1 MSDANNNEV
10 FIFEVSKQ
18 NFDSVV
24 IQNSHKLPVLVEF
37 MGVWSGPCI
46 QMSDDLSGLA
56 KEFAGEFIFAK
67 VDIDEQPDLKAQYEI
82 ENVPSLKVFVNGE
95 VVKTEEGLLKQA
107 DLRDVLKEFGVYSQT
122 DEMRLQAR
130 EKHMNGET
138 VAAVQLLT
146 HAIQQDPSNTK
157 IAMDMAQIFIDM
169 NELEQASGLF
179 NQLPD
184 SAKKTDMGKSLIGQL
199 TFLDLA
205 AKTPG
210 KFQLQ
215 QSLLTNPNNCDVHF
229 DLAVCLIAERDYEQ
243 AIDHLFEIMRI
254 DSSYKDSSYKEGA
267 AREMVINVSNM
278 LTPNNP
284 ELSSKI
290 RSRLS
295 SFSFS

>member
-1 MSDANNNEV
+1 MNEVNNHTDV

-46 QMSDDLSGLA
+46 QMSDELSVLA

-67 VDIDEQPDLKAQYEI
+67 VDIDEQPELKAQYEI

-95 VVKTEEGLLKQA
+95 VVNTEEGLLKQSE
-107 DLRDVLKEFGVYSQT
+107 LRDVLKEFGVYSEA

-138 VAAVQLLT
+138 VAAIQLLT

-169 NELEQASGLF
+169 NEHDQANNLF

-184 SAKKTDMGKSLIGQL
+184 SAKSTDMGKSLLGQI

-215 QSLLTNPNNCDVHF
+215 QALLTSSNNCDVHF

-254 DSSYKDSSYKEGA
+254 DSSYKDDA
-267 AREMVINVSNM
+267 AREMIINVSNM

-295 SFSFS
+295 SFSFL

>member
-1 MSDANNNEV
+1 VSNSEV

-18 NFDSVV
+18 NFDYAV

-37 MGVWSGPCI
+37 MGVWSGPCF
-46 QMSDDLSGLA
+46 QMSDELSILA
-56 KEFAGEFIFAK
+56 KEFAGQFIFAK
-67 VDIDEQPDLKAQYEI
+67 VDIDEQPELKEQYAI
-82 ENVPSLKVFVNGE
+82 ENVPSLKVFKNGE
-95 VVKTEEGLLKQA
+95 VVKSEEGLLKQNE
-107 DLRDVLKEFGVYSQT
+107 LRDVLKEFGVYSQA
-122 DEMRLQAR
+122 DEMRLEAR
-130 EKHMNGET
+130 EKHMKGDT
-138 VAAVQLLT
+138 VAAIQLLT
-146 HAIQQDPSNTK
+146 QAIQQDPSNTK
-157 IAMDMAQIFIDM
+157 IAMDMAQIFIDL
-169 NELEQASGLF
+169 NELDQANSLF

-229 DLAVCLIAERDYEQ
+229 DLAVCLIADRDYEQ
-243 AIDHLFEIMRI
+243 AVDHLFEIMRI
-254 DSSYKDSSYKEGA
+254 DSNYKDNA
-267 AREMVINVSNM
+267 AREMIVNVTNM
-278 LTPNNP
+278 LAPNNP

>member
-1 MSDANNNEV
+1 MTEVNNRPDV
-10 FIFEVSKQ
+10 FVFEVSTQ

-24 IQNSHKLPVLVEF
+24 IQNSFKLPVLVEF

-46 QMSDDLSGLA
+46 QMSDELSGLA
-56 KEFAGEFIFAK
+56 KEFAGQFIFAK
-67 VDIDEQPDLKAQYEI
+67 ADIDEQPELKTQYEI

-95 VVKTEEGLLKQA
+95 VVRTEEGLLNQTES
-107 DLRDVLKEFGVYSQT
+107 RDVLKEFGVYSQT

-130 EKHMNGET
+130 EKHMSGET
-138 VAAVQLLT
+138 VAAIQLLT
-146 HAIQQDPSNTK
+146 QAIQQDPSNTK
-157 IAMDMAQIFIDM
+157 IAMDMAQIFLDL
-169 NELEQASGLF
+169 NEPEQATDLF
-179 NQLPD
+179 NQLPN
-184 SAKKTDMGKSLIGQL
+184 SAKQSDMGKSLTGQL

-205 AKTPG
+205 AKTKG

-215 QSLLTNPNNCDVHF
+215 QALLTSPNNCDVHF

-243 AIDHLFEIMRI
+243 AVDHLFEIMRI
-254 DSSYKDSSYKEGA
+254 DANYKDDA
-267 AREMVINVSNM
+267 AREMIINVSNM

-284 ELSSKI
+284 ELSSRI

>member
-1 MSDANNNEV
+1 MSNNEV
-10 FIFEVSKQ
+10 FIFEASEH

-24 IQNSHKLPVLVEF
+24 IQNSFKIPVLVEF

-46 QMSDDLSGLA
+46 QMSDELSGLA
-56 KEFAGEFIFAK
+56 QEFPAQFIFAK
-67 VDIDEQPDLKAQYEI
+67 VDIDEQAELKTQYEI
-82 ENVPSLKVFVNGE
+82 ENVPCLKVFVNGE
-95 VVKTEEGLLKQA
+95 VVKTEEGLLNQA
-107 DLRDVLKEFGVYSQT
+107 ELRDVLKEYGVYSQT
-122 DEMRLQAR
+122 DDMRMQAR
-130 EKHMNGET
+130 EKHISGDT
-138 VAAVQLLT
+138 IAAVKLLT
-146 HAIQQDPSNTK
+146 EAIQKDPSNTK

-184 SAKKTDMGKSLIGQL
+184 SAKKSDMGKSLVGQL
-199 TFLDLA
+199 SFMDLA

-210 KFQLQ
+210 TFQLQ
-215 QSLLTNPNNCDVHF
+215 QSLLTSPNNCDVHF

-243 AIDHLFEIMRI
+243 AVDHLLEIMKI
-254 DSSYKDSSYKEGA
+254 DANYKDDAAKE
-267 AREMVINVSNM
+267 MIINVANM

-295 SFSFS
+295 SVSFS